1 MRNQFSLVF
10 SSLFRDCSSYGMG
23 IKVVFLPHFA
33 GFLIVKKCLSK
44 NFHI

>member
-23 IKVVFLPHFA
+23 IKVIFLPQFA
-33 GFLIVKKCLSK
+33 GFLIVKKC
-44 NFHI
+44 